1 MYRLLFFAFFVQASW
16 ANPNEM
22 LSDKALEKKFVSIIK
37 ENEIEDLIK
46 RTKDFD
52 ECRDQNKFV
61 AKDTPA
67 EREAKAKKAQECFQ
81 NKISSK
87 SPKAIQELSDNL
99 GLESYQLVKSKN
111 IKDITSYLGAR
122 MRKALTGI
130 DEEDQKNQAK
140 LANLKFKDRQLVNQ
154 EEFFKL
160 YSYQLTKNALLEIS
174 RYCFEN
180 LTNTTHSPPRTS
192 SFYDHWTEYFNPP
205 PNTNFNPPP
214 NTKLTVSDE
223 GKHTWGNFSATE
235 DPSQVYSKIFSG
247 IGQINP
253 QQLGKFWDFCT
264 AQMKEMCDQYKPD
277 SGSTVGANSC
287 LTINRLRNIRNAI
300 SSTEKIQEYM
310 NDNMGARSGTA
321 VGLDQGQKA
330 KFFRAEKDNS
340 YDSLTNVSSH
350 DLLTGDASQSFN
362 ELAEKCRL
370 TPEAPDCDKFIAEG
384 STSSEEL
391 IHKIDQEM
399 RLKQEAEVA
408 RLLQIKKDNE
418 ASFKEYL
425 EQNGYF
431 DLAQKENISEN
442 DIKDFLAKTYD
453 AQRVAVTEQ
462 LRKSVG
468 SRQVVSDADENT
480 KKKAI
485 STSAESAAQERAR
498 LSQVILFNNII
509 TSNLNLL
516 DTKGQELGKNVG
528 AWKKESD
535 ALVKANID
543 QSLYQNI
550 QGVIDTSGHTGK
562 NNSITGT
569 EFIDQ
574 IIGKKTPQP
583 SK

>member
-1 MYRLLFFAFFVQASW
+1 MYRLLFFTFLIQVTW

-87 SPKAIQELSDNL
+87 SSKAIQELSDNL

-180 LTNTTHSPPRTS
+180 LTNTTHSPHRTT

-205 PNTNFNPPP
+205 KENI
-214 NTKLTVSDE
+214 KLTVSDE
-223 GKHTWGNFSATE
+223 GKHSWGTFTATA
-235 DPSQVYSKIFSG
+235 DPSQTYSKIFSG
-247 IGQINP
+247 IGQVNP
-253 QQLGKFWDFCT
+253 QQLGQFWDFCT
-264 AQMKEMCDQYKPD
+264 AQMKKMCDRYKPD
-277 SGSTVGANSC
+277 SGSAVGANSC
-287 LTINRLRNIRNAI
+287 LTLNRLRNIRNAI
-300 SSTEKIQEYM
+300 SSTEKIQQYM
-310 NDNMGARSGTA
+310 HDKMGVKGGAT
-321 VGLDQGQKA
+321 VGLDQGQQA
-330 KFFRAEKDNS
+330 KFFRAEKNNS
-340 YDSLTNVSSH
+340 YDSLTNISSH
-350 DLLTGDASQSFN
+350 DLLTGDTSQSFN
-362 ELAEKCRL
+362 DLAEKCRIS
-370 TPEAPDCDKFIAEG
+370 PETPDCDKFIAEG
-384 STSSEEL
+384 STSPDEL
-391 IHKIDQEM
+391 IHKVDQEM

-418 ASFKEYL
+418 ATFKEYL

-431 DLAQKENISEN
+431 DLAQKGTISDN

-480 KKKAI
+480 RKQAI
-485 STSAESAAQERAR
+485 SNSAESAAQERAR

-574 IIGKKTPQP
+574 IIGKKAPQQP
-583 SK
+583 K